1 MIQQLRSLA
10 KLPWP
15 IVWREVFADRHAV
28 SGDLRLT
35 VWDWRRPPSR
45 APERAVAL
53 TSDALSELSTAGQG
67 FGELVTSHLRFVV
80 AVDDVTRQIGI
91 SPRAFIA
98 TFDESVW
105 DARTLA
111 ARLVWAA
118 TAVRLGHNAMA
129 AGRELN
135 AAGARVACREA
146 QRRFLQQFGDWE
158 EWVAR
163 LDPEA
168 PTTEL

>member
-1 MIQQLRSLA
+1 
-10 KLPWP
+10 
-15 IVWREVFADRHAV
+15 
-28 SGDLRLT
+28 
-35 VWDWRRPPSR
+35 
-45 APERAVAL
+45 
-53 TSDALSELSTAGQG
+53 
-67 FGELVTSHLRFVV
+67 V